1 LLEEQKARC
10 AEGYRTHFALF
21 PAIPQ
26 IVKRFMREDVM
37 KEMTIYEN
45 MFQDL
50 FNFRRDFDQIF
61 SRMLTVKP
69 WTREEIHPWTE
80 KGFAP
85 AIETFVDKEGK
96 KYFCRVSLPGVD
108 PKDVEITVKG
118 NFLTVKGERKFVRTV
133 KEVELYEKEIAYG
146 KFERMLELPEGVSA
160 EKLQAEYVN
169 GVMEITAPITAGLL
183 PRKIEVKTS
192 VPLTKQMAA

>member
-1 LLEEQKARC
+1 
-10 AEGYRTHFALF
+10 
-21 PAIPQ
+21 
-26 IVKRFMREDVM
+26 MREDVM

-61 SRMLTVKP
+61 NRMLSVKP

-146 KFERMLELPEGVSA
+146 KFERMLELPEGVNA

>member
-1 LLEEQKARC
+1 MGVTETRAARKYKGSVERKDEMGAMNETEFERLRACWKSTRQDAQKAI
-10 AEGYRTHFALF
+10 APISPFFL
-21 PAIPQ
+21 IPQ
-26 IVKRFMREDVM
+26 ILKRGRFMREDVM

-118 NFLTVKGERKFVRTV
+118 NFLTVKGE
-133 KEVELYEKEIAYG
+133 EVCAHG
-146 KFERMLELPEGVSA
+146 EGS
-160 EKLQAEYVN
+160 
-169 GVMEITAPITAGLL
+169 
-183 PRKIEVKTS
+183 
-192 VPLTKQMAA
+192 

>member
-1 LLEEQKARC
+1 VEQDAQK
-10 AEGYRTHFALF
+10 EHRTRFALLRKI
-21 PAIPQ
+21 AAAT
-26 IVKRFMREDVM
+26 KRFHEGGFMREINV
-37 KEMTIYEN
+37 YEN
-45 MFQDL
+45 MFEDL

-61 SRMLTVKP
+61 NRMLTVKP
-69 WTREEIHPWTE
+69 WTREAIHPWTE

-85 AIETFVDKEGK
+85 AIEAFVDKDGK
-96 KYFCRVSLPGVD
+96 KYFCRVSLPGVE

-118 NFLTVKGERKFVRTV
+118 NLLTIKGERKFVRTV

-146 KFERMLELPEGVSA
+146 KFVRVLELPEGVNT

-169 GVMEITAPITAGLL
+169 GVMEITAPVAAEIL

-192 VPLTKQMAA
+192 VPLSRQIAA

>member
-1 LLEEQKARC
+1 
-10 AEGYRTHFALF
+10 
-21 PAIPQ
+21 
-26 IVKRFMREDVM
+26 M
-37 KEMTIYEN
+37 KELMIYDN

-61 SRMLTVKP
+61 NRMLTVKP

-85 AIETFVDKEGK
+85 AIEAFADKDGK
-96 KYFCRVSLPGVD
+96 KYFCRVSLPGVE
-108 PKDVEITVKG
+108 PKDVEITLKG
-118 NFLTVKGERKFVRTV
+118 NLLTIKGERKFVRTV

-146 KFERMLELPEGVSA
+146 KFERVLELPEGVNV

-169 GVMEITAPITAGLL
+169 GVMEISAPIAAEIL

-192 VPLTKQMAA
+192 VPLTRQIAA